1 MPTPIEL
8 DAPNCLYPVSACP
21 PAASPELTSELRVEV
36 LVVGGGYT
44 GLSTA
49 LHLAERGR
57 SVALLEAREPGFGAA
72 GRNGGQVNAGLKFE
86 PDAAEQALGPVFG
99 PRLVAMALN
108 APQFLFALID
118 RLGIECEVCR
128 SGTLRVA
135 HSLRHVGA
143 LQAAAEQWR
152 RRGIPVELWSR
163 ERIAAATGTGRYLA
177 ASFDPQGGSLN
188 PLGLARE
195 LASAAQRAGASIH
208 GSSPVVALLREGN
221 GWRAR
226 TPRSTVRADRVLIA
240 TDGYSGGLVPRL
252 ARSIVPIFSAIIATA
267 PLADGLAASILPGR
281 QVVYETGNITVYYRR
296 DASNRL
302 LMGGRG
308 PQRKALNRHDYRHL
322 VSYARSLWPELESI
336 DWTHWWNGQFALTSD
351 FYPRLHTPQPGLFV
365 MLGYSGRGVAL
376 ASAMG
381 AELASVLA
389 GAPADSFPL
398 PVTPIRTMPFHR
410 FWRLGVNARVA
421 YGRLLDRTGR

>member
-8 DAPNCLYPVSACP
+8 DAPNCLYPASACSSILS
-21 PAASPELTSELRVEV
+21 AELASELRVEV

-86 PDAAEQALGPVFG
+86 PDVAERTLGPVFG
-99 PRLVAMALN
+99 PRLVSMALN

-135 HSLRHVGA
+135 CSPRHVGT
-143 LQAAAEQWR
+143 LQASAEQWR
-152 RRGIPVELWSR
+152 RRGAPVELWSR
-163 ERIAAATGTGRYLA
+163 DRVAAATGTERYLA
-177 ASFDPQGGSLN
+177 AIFDPQGGSIN
-188 PLGLARE
+188 PLGLARG
-195 LASAAQRAGASIH
+195 LAAAAQRAGARIH
-208 GSSPVVALLREGN
+208 GSSPVIALMPEGN

-226 TPRSTVRADRVLIA
+226 TPRSTVRADRVLVA
-240 TDGYSGGLVPRL
+240 TDGYTDALVPRL
-252 ARSIVPIFSAIIATA
+252 ARSVVPIFSAIIATA
-267 PLADGLAASILPGR
+267 PLPDALAASILPGR

-296 DASNRL
+296 DAFNRL

-308 PQRKALNRHDYRHL
+308 PQRKALNRDDYRHL
-322 VSYARSLWPELESI
+322 VSYARGLWPALNQI

-351 FYPRLHTPQPGLFV
+351 FYPRLHLPQPGLFV

-376 ASAMG
+376 SSMMG
-381 AELASVLA
+381 AELASVLS
-389 GAPADSFPL
+389 GAPPDSFPL
-398 PVTPIRTMPFHR
+398 PVTPIRTMPLHR

-421 YGRLLDRTGR
+421 YGRFLDRLGR